1 MKQIIYRILTNEP
14 IAKDVFRMT
23 LAGDTAALTA
33 ALAPNFFGLTVIDRT
48 RLPADLW
55 ARREEDTL
63 TGLFLR
69 LMWDKC
75 GEDPDDPIRQLAT
88 RFGLAALE
96 KGEDAAP

>member
-1 MKQIIYRILTNEP
+1 MLFRSDTRQDTYRIILTGEGETP
-14 IAKDVFRMT
+14 
-23 LAGDTAALTA
+23 DTAALTA